1 MPRADRLTQL
11 IQILR
16 DGALHKAADLA
27 AATGVSKRT
36 IYRDMERLASAGVP
50 VAGERGIGY
59 WVTAQI
65 TLPPL
70 NLTTEELEA
79 LHLGLSVIA
88 DAGDETLKDAART
101 LSAKVDAVLPE
112 DRETA
117 PTGWGVAAYPF
128 ADAALGFQHMPQIRA
143 AIRARQKIAVELD
156 GKRQI
161 LRPLKLDYWGRVWTC
176 MAWSETAAA
185 FTDLRLDQI
194 TELRVLPEL
203 FTDEPGKRLSD
214 LRRTT

>member
-1 MPRADRLTQL
+1 MSPMPRADRLTQL

-27 AATGVSKRT
+27 AATNVSQRT

-50 VAGERGIGY
+50 IAGARGIGY

-70 NLTTEELEA
+70 NLTTDELEA

-88 DAGDETLKDAART
+88 DAGDEALKTAAKT

-143 AIRARQKIAVELD
+143 ALRARQKIAVQID
-156 GKRQI
+156 GQRHI

-176 MAWSETAAA
+176 IAWSETNDT

-194 TELRVLPEL
+194 TDLRVLPEL
-203 FTDEPGKRLSD
+203 FTDEPGKRLMD
-214 LRRTT
+214 R